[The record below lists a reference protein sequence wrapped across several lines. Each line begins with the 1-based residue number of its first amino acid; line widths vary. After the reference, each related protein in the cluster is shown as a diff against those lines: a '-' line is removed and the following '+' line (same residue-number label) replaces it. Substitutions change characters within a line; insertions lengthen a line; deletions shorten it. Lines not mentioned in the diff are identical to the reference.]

1 MNTQAKFIIGGL
13 AALVVVLCVALVAVA
28 TNDDDGHRTSQG
40 DAYMGMMRSMGDM
53 DSNGMLQN
61 MKTVLGEDGY
71 QRMMAHFRDHMSGN
85 MAGNAAV
92 DNMMHGMM
100 DGMISRMPADGDG
113 MLPRQ
118 IATPTLTPG
127 PRRHD

>member
-1 MNTQAKFIIGGL
+1 MNKQARLIIGGL
-13 AALVVVLCVALVAVA
+13 AALVVILSGALIAVAVDGDDHGGS
-28 TNDDDGHRTSQG
+28 TN

-61 MKTVLGEDGY
+61 MKTALGEDGY
-71 QRMMAHFRDHMSGN
+71 QGMMAHFRDHMSGN

-100 DGMISRMPADGDG
+100 DGMMSRIPADAGG
-113 MLPRQ
+113 MLPRHGMWNLPTS
-118 IATPTLTPG
+118 TPTARP
-127 PRRHD
+127 